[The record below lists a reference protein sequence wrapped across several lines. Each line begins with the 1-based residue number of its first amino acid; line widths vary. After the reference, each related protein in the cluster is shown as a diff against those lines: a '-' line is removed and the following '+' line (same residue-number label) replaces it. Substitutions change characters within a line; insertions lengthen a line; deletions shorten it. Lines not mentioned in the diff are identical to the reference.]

1 MSTDPTRFSK
11 GERLLPF
18 STLLETVG
26 EPPDTPVFINRA
38 RESFELLMHAHDFIE
53 ICMVTEGSGVH
64 YIGPDR
70 LSVSRGDL
78 FFIPVGITH
87 VFRPKSAAKGRPLL
101 MYNCTLPAAHIGK
114 LLQALPAA
122 AGGAQIADA
131 LLQLNETGQWLHI
144 RDRNEEGQHLFHR
157 LHDEFTARKPGYTAS
172 LCAAT
177 IELLVLVYRR
187 WLEAAP
193 QLRTSEETP
202 QRQRQ
207 ASQTLQPSASMQ
219 HIIEQIDADC
229 TAELHVA
236 DMAAKLG
243 ISERHFQ
250 RGFKKAT
257 GKTFLDYVQS
267 ARIDLSCKL
276 LLRGDDKISDIA
288 ARAGY
293 ADMKF
298 FHELFK
304 KKTGVTPR
312 QYRLSPN

>member
-1 MSTDPTRFSK
+1 MRERAEESNKHQQKFSK

-18 STLLETVG
+18 SSLFQTDGESH
-26 EPPDTPVFINRA
+26 EPPIFINRV

-53 ICMVTEGSGVH
+53 ICMVTEGTGVH
-64 YIGPDR
+64 YIGKDQVP
-70 LSVSRGDL
+70 VSRGDL
-78 FFIPVGITH
+78 FFIPVGVSH
-87 VFRPKSAAKGRPLL
+87 VFRPKSANKGRPLM
-101 MYNCTLPAAHIGK
+101 MYNCTLPARQMDK
-114 LLQALPAA
+114 LLQALPA
-122 AGGAQIADA
+122 GLQIAEALQGLNDA
-131 LLQLNETGQWLHI
+131 GQWLHI
-144 RDRNEEGQHLFHR
+144 RDRNEEGRHLFHK
-157 LHDEFTARKPGYTAS
+157 LHDEFTSRKPGYAAS

-187 WLEAAP
+187 WLEDKQRP
-193 QLRTSEETP
+193 QPEEP
-202 QRQRQ
+202 PH
-207 ASQTLQPSASMQ
+207 QTTRASASLQ
-219 HIIEQIDADC
+219 HIIEQIDAEC

-236 DMAAKLG
+236 DMAARLG

-250 RGFKKAT
+250 RSFKKAT
-257 GKTFLDYVQS
+257 GMTFLDYVQS

-276 LLRGDDKISDIA
+276 LLGSDDKINEIA

-293 ADMKF
+293 SDMKF